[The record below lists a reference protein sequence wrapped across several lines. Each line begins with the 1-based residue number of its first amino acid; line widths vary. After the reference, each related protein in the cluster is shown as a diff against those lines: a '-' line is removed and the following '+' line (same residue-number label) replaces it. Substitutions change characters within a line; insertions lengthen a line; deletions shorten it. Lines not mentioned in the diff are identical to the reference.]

1 MGPRAKSPKNISI
14 YYIGTAKVS
23 IYSRYQASSEL
34 SANESKKAA
43 TVKK

>member
-14 YYIGTAKVS
+14 YIGTAKVS